1 MVSFVDKIYVIKYN
15 NFRRKLKPFLGEKNL
30 LYKKFSVIKQK
41 LSYAISYYL
50 LAMKMLNFSMSPI
63 RRKLII
69 NS

>member
-41 LSYAISYYL
+41 LSYAISYY
-50 LAMKMLNFSMSPI
+50 
-63 RRKLII
+63 
-69 NS
+69 